1 MVSTRRSKRIEAKST
16 DEEDVEEDVEEEDV
30 VNTTNDKND
39 DAPEE
44 VSTPEP
50 GKNSKKKQTAKA
62 RKQQKKEA
70 MKSKATGVGLK
81 ISIDA
86 SPKNKKKIVFGDDG
100 DVEDEPVEEEREP
113 ENDDKEE
120 DSEKSDDDDDDTVEE
135 VTGSKAREE
144 IMEQLNVEEKLAT
157 KSKKK
162 RKKRERKQADDDEGE
177 SDDDFDKDFFAELE
191 AAKAE
196 EQKELATT
204 KRLGKHTTFVV
215 SHDEDDVD
223 DTPREVDDNIQ
234 VVVLKNPLQDSTA
247 NAIAAVPTNKL
258 SQQATLFARGC
269 LSNGSDGVARGATGK
284 KRKWQV
290 DNTWK
295 RSKKMKNM
303 VRVNRGGSRGN
314 KSLAPT
320 IFVKKR

>member
-1 MVSTRRSKRIEAKST
+1 MATTRRSKRIESKSAR
-16 DEEDVEEDVEEEDV
+16 EEHVEVENV
-30 VNTTNDKND
+30 VTATTNED
-39 DAPEE
+39 DDDDDDEAPEE

-81 ISIDA
+81 ISIEA
-86 SPKNKKKIVFGDDG
+86 AATKNKKIVFGDDE
-100 DVEDEPVEEEREP
+100 DVEDEPVEEEGEP
-113 ENDDKEE
+113 ENDDNEE
-120 DSEKSDDDDDDTVEE
+120 ESDDDDDDAIEE
-135 VTGSKAREE
+135 VTGSKARED
-144 IMEQLNVEEKLAT
+144 ILEQLNVEEKLAT

-162 RKKRERKQADDDEGE
+162 RKKRERKQVEDEEGE
-177 SDDDFDKDFFAELE
+177 SDDEFDEAFFAELE

-196 EQKELATT
+196 EQRELAKT
-204 KRLGKHTTFVV
+204 KRKGKHTTFVV
-215 SHDEDDVD
+215 SHDEDDMD

-258 SQQATLFARGC
+258 SQQATMFSRGS
-269 LSNGSDGVARGATGK
+269 LDNGSDGVARGATGK

-303 VRVNRGGSRGN
+303 VRVNRGGRGGKN

-320 IFVKKR
+320 IFVTK